1 MEYDED
7 FLSLFNYHYPLE
19 RYIFEKPM
27 SLGLDFDDVQL
38 MEIFVPDTE
47 IKPIIVD
54 GQYIGSTKVN
64 PHKVYIRVK
73 GPAGEMRFGYMDF
86 DSDIRETIRYNFYE
100 DFGDYFQYL
109 YIDSEDEEIDKEVAK
124 VLIKQYK
131 LNIEKYGSCK
141 IKNVYNAKFILNYVG
156 RI

>member
-54 GQYIGSTKVN
+54 GQGNKQMIADRVGQIRAQISTTTS
-64 PHKVYIRVK
+64 
-73 GPAGEMRFGYMDF
+73 DF
-86 DSDIRETIRYNFYE
+86 DKEKLQERLAKLAG
-100 DFGDYFQYL
+100 GDYFQYL